1 MNFLGSLFDGLY
13 ADLSAEKHHDKNPGL
28 RHGARDSGD
37 RFISVDITRE
47 HDAHP
52 CGRERLDELFLGRAL
67 AGVAADE
74 QDAAGVSKIPWP
86 QCLAHGGSQRN
97 RRSKDAVLKI
107 FEACVPENAGESAFS
122 NRR

>member
-1 MNFLGSLFDGLY
+1 LFDGLY

-52 CGRERLDELFLGRAL
+52 CGREGLNELLTRRASLPTNRMPL
-67 AGVAADE
+67 AFQKSRGD
-74 QDAAGVSKIPWP
+74 
-86 QCLAHGGSQRN
+86 C
-97 RRSKDAVLKI
+97 
-107 FEACVPENAGESAFS
+107 SA
-122 NRR
+122 